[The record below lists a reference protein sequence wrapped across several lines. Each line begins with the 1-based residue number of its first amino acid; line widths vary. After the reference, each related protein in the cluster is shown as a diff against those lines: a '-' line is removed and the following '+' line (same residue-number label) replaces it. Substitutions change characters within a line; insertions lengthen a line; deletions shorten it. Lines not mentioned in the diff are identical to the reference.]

1 MHKINSSITG
11 PILVMLVVLAPAVF
25 AQTNIQPEAE
35 KVLKNLETYMSSL
48 TALEIEAVVTEESVY
63 DDKLKLQFGGTK
75 QIFVRQPSKLAV
87 TTNSDYQN
95 TRAYLNDGKFTLFDL
110 DVNVYA
116 QATIPKPLKKALL
129 TLSTEY
135 NTAPP
140 GSELFSGQAYEVLV
154 AKASKVMYLGKGN
167 VNGASCHHLAGVLPD
182 MDWQLWVRAEG
193 DPQLC
198 KYIVTDRSIPL
209 APQYTMT
216 FTKWKKNTDISDEVF
231 KFHAPADAER
241 IEIIK

>member
-1 MHKINSSITG
+1 
-11 PILVMLVVLAPAVF
+11 
-25 AQTNIQPEAE
+25 
-35 KVLKNLETYMSSL
+35 
-48 TALEIEAVVTEESVY
+48 
-63 DDKLKLQFGGTK
+63 
-75 QIFVRQPSKLAV
+75 LAV

-95 TRAYLNDGKFTLFDL
+95 TRVYLNDGKFTLFDT

-116 QATIPKPLKKALL
+116 QATVPKPLKEALL

-167 VNGASCHHLAGVLPD
+167 VNGTSCHHLAGVMPD
-182 MDWQLWVRAEG
+182 MDWQLWVRAKG

-209 APQYTMT
+209 APQYSMI
-216 FTKWKKNTDISDEVF
+216 FTKWKKNADISNEVF
-231 KFHAPADAER
+231 EFHAPADAER
-241 IEIIK
+241 VEIVK